1 MTFGKGHHLHL
12 IDGSAYIFRAY
23 HALPPLTRKSDGLP
37 VGAVAGFCNILWNEL
52 SRSASNGK
60 AATHLAVVFDHSS
73 TTFRNAIYDQYKA
86 NRPEPPED
94 LRPQF
99 PLTREATRAFNVACL
114 ETEGYEA
121 DDIIAAL
128 SCRAVEAGG
137 SCTIISSDKDLMQLI
152 RPGVDMFD
160 PMKSRAIGPD
170 EVMEKFGVPPERVID
185 VQSLA
190 GDSVDNVPGAPGIG
204 LKTAALLI
212 QEYGDLDTL
221 LARAHEIKQPK
232 RREALIEN
240 ADRIRISRQ
249 LVTLDCDTPLEV
261 TLDDLEIRLPE
272 ADKIMDFL
280 TKMEFRTLTKRVAEK
295 LGIAAPAM
303 PETSQLTIIPR
314 QAEAAPVEEEQPPF
328 DTNAYE
334 CIRDLPTLTRWIDR
348 IREVGH
354 VAIDTETTSLD
365 EMRAELVGISLAVDP
380 GKAAYIPLSHTTGGG
395 DLFGATALA
404 PDQLTLNETLNALR
418 PVLTD
423 PSILK
428 IGQNMKYDWK
438 IFARLGIRIAPL
450 DDTMLMSYA
459 MHAGLHN
466 HGMDELSDRHLG
478 HTPIPIKSLLGS
490 GKAQVTF
497 DKVAIPDATCYAA
510 EDADVTLRLWRKF
523 KPQLHRAKVTT
534 VYETLERP
542 LVPVLADMEM
552 AGIQVDRDTLR
563 LMSNAFAQKMVQLE
577 EEIHGIA
584 GEKFNVGSP
593 KQLGEILFDRL
604 QIPGGTK
611 GKTDAYATG
620 ADILEDITTLEDSHP
635 QGAQLAARILD
646 WRQISKL
653 KSTYTDA
660 LQLAINPDTGRVHT
674 SYSIAG
680 ANTGRLASTDPNLQN
695 IPVRTE
701 EGRRIREAF
710 VAPPG
715 RILVSLD
722 YSQIELRILA
732 HIADIPEL
740 RRAFEEGIDIHALTA
755 SEMFNVPLDQMTS
768 DIRRK
773 AKAINFG
780 VIYGISG
787 FGLARNLRIPRAE
800 AQGFIDRY
808 FERFPG
814 IRGYMNDTVKFA
826 QTNGYVQ
833 TLFGRK
839 INTPEINAKG
849 PGAGFAK
856 RAAINAPIQGTAAD
870 VIRRAMIRM
879 PAAIAGLDAK
889 MLLQVHDELLFEV
902 SEADADRLIPIAK
915 EVMEGSSHPAVSL
928 NVHLAVEAGK
938 GRNWAEAH

>member
-1 MTFGKGHHLHL
+1 MSFGKGHHLHL

-52 SRSASNGK
+52 SRATSNGK
-60 AATHLAVVFDHSS
+60 AATHLAVVFDHSAE
-73 TTFRNAIYDQYKA
+73 TFRNAIYPEYKA
-86 NRPEPPED
+86 NRPDLPED

-114 ETEGYEA
+114 ETPGYEA
-121 DDIIAAL
+121 DDIIATLAK
-128 SCRAVEAGG
+128 RAVEAGG

-160 PMKSRAIGPD
+160 PMKARVIGPD

-212 QEYGDLDTL
+212 NEYGDLDTL
-221 LARAHEIKQPK
+221 LARAGEIRQPK
-232 RREALIEN
+232 RREALVEN
-240 ADRIRISRQ
+240 ADRIRISRE
-249 LVTLDCDTPLEV
+249 LVTLKDDTPLDLS
-261 TLDDLEIRLPE
+261 LDDLEIRLPDP
-272 ADKIMDFL
+272 DKVMEFL
-280 TKMEFRTLTKRVAEK
+280 TKMEFRTLTRRVAER
-295 LGIAAPAM
+295 LGIAPPAM
-303 PETSQLTIIPR
+303 PETSQLQVTPR
-314 QAEAAPVEEEQPPF
+314 EEAPKATEEQPPF
-328 DTNAYE
+328 DPAAYE
-334 CIRDLPTLTRWIDR
+334 CVRDHAALDRWIARIRDI
-348 IREVGH
+348 GH

-365 EMRAELVGISLAVDP
+365 EMRADLVGISLSVEP
-380 GKAAYIPLSHTTGGG
+380 GKACYIPVGHTTGGG

-404 PDQLTLNETLNALR
+404 PGQLPLPEVLAALK
-418 PVLTD
+418 PLLED
-423 PSILK
+423 PAILK

-438 IFARLGIRIAPL
+438 IFARHGIRITPL
-450 DDTMLMSYA
+450 DDTLLMSYA

-466 HGMDELSDRHLG
+466 HGMDELSDRYLG
-478 HTPIPIKSLLGS
+478 YQPISIKTLLGS
-490 GKAQVTF
+490 GRSQITF
-497 DKVAIPDATCYAA
+497 DRVAIEDAVKYAA
-510 EDADVTLRLWRKF
+510 EDADVTLRLWQSF
-523 KPQLHRAKVTT
+523 KPRLHRARVTT

-552 AGIQVDRDTLR
+552 AGITVDREVLR
-563 LMSNAFAQKMVQLE
+563 GMSNVFAQKLVQLE
-577 EEIHGIA
+577 EEIQDIA

-604 QIPGGTK
+604 QIPGGER
-611 GKTDAYATG
+611 GKTGAYGTG

-635 QGAQLAARILD
+635 QGAKLAARILD
-646 WRQISKL
+646 WRQIAKL

-660 LQLAINPDTGRVHT
+660 LQEAINPDTGRVHT

-710 VAPPG
+710 VAPEG
-715 RILVSLD
+715 RVLVSLD

-755 SEMFNVPLDQMTS
+755 SEMFNVPLDQMTP

-814 IRGYMNDTVKFA
+814 IKGYMSDTVRFA
-826 QTNGYVQ
+826 QENGFVQ

-839 INTPEINAKG
+839 IHTPEINAKG

-856 RAAINAPIQGTAAD
+856 RAAINAPMQGTAAD
-870 VIRRAMIRM
+870 VIRR
-879 PAAIAGLDAK
+879 
-889 MLLQVHDELLFEV
+889 
-902 SEADADRLIPIAK
+902 
-915 EVMEGSSHPAVSL
+915 
-928 NVHLAVEAGK
+928 
-938 GRNWAEAH
+938 